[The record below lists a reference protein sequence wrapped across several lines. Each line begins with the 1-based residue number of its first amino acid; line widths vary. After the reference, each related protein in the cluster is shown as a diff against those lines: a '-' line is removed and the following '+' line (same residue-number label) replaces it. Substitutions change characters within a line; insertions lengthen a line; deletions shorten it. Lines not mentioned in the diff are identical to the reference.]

1 MNDINSYPFNRI
13 ILDIV
18 ELLQD
23 LRGQGMAYIAAFN
36 GSGSFDFSLYADKET
51 LDNWSN
57 SEAGSKDFQA
67 LCNSYIMRDD
77 TTAAHMAWNDLIKYK
92 ELDDSIFDLE
102 AVLNRKEYFEDR

>member
-36 GSGSFDFSLYADKET
+36 GSGSFDFSLFADKET
-51 LDNWSN
+51 LDKWSN
-57 SEAGSKDFQA
+57 SDAGCKDYVS
-67 LCNSYIMRDD
+67 LCHAYIMHDD
-77 TTAAHMAWNDLIKYK
+77 TVAAHVAWNDLIQYK
-92 ELDDSIFDLE
+92 DKDDSAFNLE
-102 AVLNRKEYFEDR
+102 HALSKKEYLEER